1 MTLKVIRYKNYGCVM
16 SSEEDE
22 SIYDDNFFWS
32 FYELSN
38 GKITDL
44 QFIEN
49 LTNGR
54 VTSND
59 YHFGYANNFVQKY
72 QFGNSKPN
80 TKEMSK
86 EFFDWFDSS
95 HLCGDF
101 RIKRPDKDEE
111 KCVKEFYLKYIEPNK
126 DIETSSVKV

>member
-1 MTLKVIRYKNYGCVM
+1 MT
-16 SSEEDE
+16 SEESE
-22 SIYDDNFFWS
+22 SIYDNNFFWS

-38 GKITDL
+38 GKILDL

-54 VTSND
+54 VASNT
-59 YHFGYANNFVQKY
+59 YYFGYANNFVQKY

-86 EFFDWFDSS
+86 EFFDWLDSS
-95 HLCGDF
+95 PLCGDF
-101 RIKRPDKDEE
+101 RIRRPDKDEE

-126 DIETSSVKV
+126 DIETSSVEV

>member
-1 MTLKVIRYKNYGCVM
+1 M

-22 SIYDDNFFWS
+22 SQYDNNFFWS

-38 GKITDL
+38 GKIIDL

-59 YHFGYANNFVQKY
+59 YDFGYANSEFQKY

-86 EFFDWFDSS
+86 EFFDWFESTP
-95 HLCGDF
+95 LLGDF
-101 RIKRPDKDEE
+101 RIKHPDKDEE

-126 DIETSSVKV
+126 YIETSSVEV

>member
-16 SSEEDE
+16 TSEEDE
-22 SIYDDNFFWS
+22 SKYDNNFFWS

-38 GKITDL
+38 GKIIDL
-44 QFIEN
+44 EFIET

-54 VTSND
+54 VASNT
-59 YHFGYANNFVQKY
+59 YYFGYANSGFQKY

-80 TKEMSK
+80 TKEMSN
-86 EFFDWFDSS
+86 EFFDWFESTP
-95 HLCGDF
+95 LCGDF
-101 RIKRPDKDEE
+101 RVKHPDKDEE

-126 DIETSSVKV
+126 DIETSSVEV

>member
-1 MTLKVIRYKNYGCVM
+1 MT
-16 SSEEDE
+16 SEESE
-22 SIYDDNFFWS
+22 SQYDDNFFWS

-38 GKITDL
+38 GKIIDL
-44 QFIEN
+44 EFIEN

-59 YHFGYANNFVQKY
+59 YYFGYANSEFQKY

-80 TKEMSK
+80 TKEMNN
-86 EFFDWFDSS
+86 EFFDWFESTP
-95 HLCGDF
+95 LCGDF
-101 RIKRPDKDEE
+101 RVKHPDKDEE

-126 DIETSSVKV
+126 SIQTDTIEE